1 MYIIYSCRKKRGLLF
16 VMVLPLAILKFEYI
30 GSRLESVVK
39 VIWYT
44 DQNCI
49 LLKRNNRGY
58 FWILHGR
65 LIFNVLLITIVLRTL
80 KLLKWRWNNWFLK
93 NIYIRVKVLINV
105 PMSKYFWCQLKEL
118 PFNAKNEVNSPKPWR
133 VLIPSFQILSSSFRL
148 LPISPFNSLLPWPI
162 LSQIFS

>member
-1 MYIIYSCRKKRGLLF
+1 MVPLALLVGVILTKSVGNNASFGYRPIYYLYAKSLSNLFLEFWSPLLLNSNNNHSKRKIISFIHVEKNLGLIF
-16 VMVLPLAILKFEYI
+16 DMVLPLAILKFEYI

-65 LIFNVLLITIVLRTL
+65 LIFNVLLIAIVLRTL

-93 NIYIRVKVLINV
+93 NIYIRVKV
-105 PMSKYFWCQLKEL
+105 W
-118 PFNAKNEVNSPKPWR
+118 
-133 VLIPSFQILSSSFRL
+133 
-148 LPISPFNSLLPWPI
+148 
-162 LSQIFS
+162 